1 MKSVSVRE
9 MRAKLSKLEDVLAS
23 AGEVT
28 ITRRGKAIARILPM
42 PGRDGVPTHDGL
54 RAKMPKLKIGSA
66 AAIRQ
71 ERNER

>member
-1 MKSVSVRE
+1 MTSVSVRE
-9 MRAKLSKLEDVLAS
+9 MRAKLSKLEAVLAS

-42 PGRDGVPTHDGL
+42 PGRDAIPTHDSL
-54 RAKMPKLKIGSA
+54 RAKMPKLKIGSE

>member
-28 ITRRGKAIARILPM
+28 ITRRGRAIARILPM
-42 PGRDGVPTHDGL
+42 PGRGAIPAHDDL
-54 RAKMPKLKIGSA
+54 RAKMPKLKIGSEV
-66 AAIRQ
+66 AIRQ
-71 ERNER
+71 ERDER